1 MQWKTVC
8 FQCLQE
14 VYNYHDPANN
24 ILFKEELCSRR
35 LAQRVLMWWFF
46 RKLCPFYWIILC
58 VQFVPFAMCS
68 IVEICQMYYVDCRH
82 RNFIFKL
89 VDIESTLCFYQISL
103 WIVPTSSCLY
113 LQCRGNCNVG
123 QDRVKIVST
132 LQPLYPVYIVD
143 IVDIAMV
150 TYIDFTSYLHCLYYI
165 LFKLT
170 T

>member
-58 VQFVPFAMCS
+58 FQFVPFAMCS
-68 IVEICQMYYVDCRH
+68 IVEICQMYYVV
-82 RNFIFKL
+82 
-89 VDIESTLCFYQISL
+89 VDIAILFLSWSTLNLHCVFIKL
-103 WIVPTSSCLY
+103 AFESCL
-113 LQCRGNCNVG
+113 LHH
-123 QDRVKIVST
+123 
-132 LQPLYPVYIVD
+132 VYIFNV
-143 IVDIAMV
+143 VDIAMSAK
-150 TYIDFTSYLHCLYYI
+150 IESKSFQHCSPCI
-165 LFKLT
+165 LFTLST
-170 T
+170 LLISQWWHTLILHRIYIVSIIYYLN